1 MTDTSPNAMHGDI
14 RAVDSARDL
23 AASLPQRSPFREFL
37 KALLVQPSGLIGFL
51 VTLAICLAATFA
63 PWVALWNPLETHYM
77 DALVGPNA
85 TYWLGTDELGRDVFS
100 RIIYGARPSLSVAA
114 IAVLSGGSVG
124 IALGVMSGYYRGWLE
139 TVLMRLCDIAF
150 AFPLII
156 IGVCTVIVLGPSN
169 FSVGIAVGIGVAP
182 TFARLARAKVLE
194 SMEREY
200 VMAARGMGATDLF
213 IMTRHILPNIAAPLI
228 VQLATA
234 VYGAVII
241 ASALDFLG
249 MGAQPPAPSWGNML
263 QGGRLYLSQAPIYAL
278 APGVA
283 LTVFVVGIN
292 LFAAAL
298 TNALDPRIRTEIL
311 EGRL

>member
-1 MTDTSPNAMHGDI
+1 MTDVMTTSTPH
-14 RAVDSARDL
+14 S
-23 AASLPQRSPFREFL
+23 SLDKRSPFREFMR
-37 KALLVQPSGLIGFL
+37 ALVIQPSGAIGFA
-51 VTLAICLAATFA
+51 VTALIVLAAIFA
-63 PWVALWNPLETHYM
+63 PWVAPMNPLETHYM
-77 DALVGPNA
+77 DALAPPGGA
-85 TYWLGTDELGRDVFS
+85 YLLGTDDLGRDVLS

-124 IALGVMSGYYRGWLE
+124 IALGVVAGYYRGWLDGL
-139 TVLMRLCDIAF
+139 LMRICDIAF

-182 TFARLARAKVLE
+182 SFARLARAKVLE
-194 SMEREY
+194 SMQREY
-200 VMAARGMGATDLF
+200 VMAARGMGAGDLF

-234 VYGAVII
+234 TYGAVII

-249 MGAQPPAPSWGNML
+249 MGAQPPAPSWGNMM
-263 QGGRLYLSQAPIYAL
+263 QGSRLYLSQAPLFAL
-278 APGVA
+278 TPGIA
-283 LTVFVVGIN
+283 LTVFVIGIN

-311 EGRL
+311 RGRG